1 MKLSLSVFGST
12 TSTVEAP
19 RGAQYSRLSG
29 PAQIPLF
36 SLPCFLPLRP
46 PVPEPVN
53 GGRRCRACGAFRRP
67 PLAVRRA
74 CLKPLRLALAW
85 PKSARI
91 GSYGQPRHLWSPL
104 VFRFNSLLGALGP
117 VFGWSGPLF
126 WGLLPLLAG
135 SCLSKASPDAKC
147 SPPGSMLGFF
157 CPPKSI
163 IFTRCLKSCPCA
175 FIGAFFGCF
184 RRRCSSY
191 LILSVF
197 WTRAQKPD

>member
-1 MKLSLSVFGST
+1 MK
-12 TSTVEAP
+12 P
-19 RGAQYSRLSG
+19 
-29 PAQIPLF
+29 
-36 SLPCFLPLRP
+36 
-46 PVPEPVN
+46 
-53 GGRRCRACGAFRRP
+53 FR
-67 PLAVRRA
+67 
-74 CLKPLRLALAW
+74 

-91 GSYGQPRHLWSPL
+91 GSYGPRQHRRPLRTEVGKAPLQVWSPL

-147 SPPGSMLGFF
+147 SPPGSILGFF

-175 FIGAFFGCF
+175 FIGALFGCF

-191 LILSVF
+191 SLCFLDARAKARLAKIDTLSMRNHVF
-197 WTRAQKPD
+197 VGFAAAPAQPQRRQQRL